1 MTGTGACDRITV
13 NKDCDPE
20 DMSIIEII
28 IIAVSLA
35 MDAFAVSIGKGLS
48 VGKPSVR
55 AGLICGVW
63 FGGFQMLMP
72 LLGYLLG
79 STFSSFIT
87 SVDHWIAFILLL
99 LIGAN
104 MIREGIAGEENNS
117 NKDFSFKT
125 MLILAVATS
134 IDALATGVTF
144 AFLNVNIVLALAL
157 IGIIT
162 FALSFTG
169 VTAGGLLG
177 RKWQKNAQIAGGI
190 ILIAIGLKIL
200 IEHLFF

>member
-1 MTGTGACDRITV
+1 
-13 NKDCDPE
+13 
-20 DMSIIEII
+20 MSIIEII

-87 SVDHWIAFILLL
+87 SVDHWIAFVLLL

-200 IEHLFF
+200 IEHLFFAG